1 MKLRQ
6 ACRSGL
12 WVGGIAQPE
21 LRKTH
26 KTAAFLN
33 RQRQRGSCAHSIRG
47 FEKPWLLVSSWRVWQ
62 KRIGVGASVAVLEA
76 RYSCGTSEPNSKHNP
91 PEQKQ
96 LQEGSLKLK

>member
-33 RQRQRGSCAHSIRG
+33 CQRQRGSCAHSIRG
-47 FEKPWLLVSSWRVWQ
+47 FEKPWLLWAVEGLTKENWR
-62 KRIGVGASVAVLEA
+62 GCFG
-76 RYSCGTSEPNSKHNP
+76 
-91 PEQKQ
+91 
-96 LQEGSLKLK
+96 